1 MAKQRIAYIDAMRGF
16 TMILV
21 VYSHVCNY
29 CLGDKWMG
37 WNDVFFLF
45 RLPCFFFIS
54 GWLFGS
60 HRGTGPCVSSNAD
73 DSGTVPSVRSVIK
86 HKFMVQIV
94 PTVIFLLLLAPPP
107 LFFSKLGAT
116 KGGYW
121 FTFAL
126 FEFFLICIFSERY
139 LKKYHGLL
147 AVFISIAAYCY
158 DVYYARFEPS
168 SLNYHCS
175 LFTFHFSLSDILGF
189 LGVITWRYYLF
200 FYLGTLV
207 KRHFDVFLKWT
218 GKPVVVTIVVI
229 GFVLMAMNPRSEN
242 VALEYLI
249 FSVGGIL
256 GMMMVFTAFR
266 YIYTTTHF
274 SLLTSHLSLLTSHLS
289 PLNYIGTRTLD
300 IYLLHYFFL
309 PRFLLAYAPQ
319 LSAYDNRLLEFIIA
333 FAIALVVVAICLL
346 ASYIIRLNP
355 FLGNILFGVKRN
367 NTTS

>member
-54 GWLFGS
+54 GWLFEQVG
-60 HRGTGPCVSSNAD
+60 RQWNIDTIRFVVKN
-73 DSGTVPSVRSVIK
+73 
-86 HKFMVQIV
+86 KFMVQIV
-94 PTVIFLLLLAPPP
+94 PTVIFLILLAPPP

-139 LKKYHGLL
+139 LKRYHGLL
-147 AVFISIAAYCY
+147 AVLISIVAFCY
-158 DVYYARFEPS
+158 DVFYSRFEPS
-168 SLNYHCS
+168 SLNWQFS
-175 LFTFHFSLSDILGF
+175 LFSIHYSLSDILGF

-200 FYLGTLV
+200 FYIGTLV
-207 KRHFDVFLKWT
+207 KRHFNAFIKWT
-218 GKPVVVTIVVI
+218 SKPSVMAFVVI
-229 GFVLMAMNPRSEN
+229 GFVLIAMNPRSDN
-242 VALEYLI
+242 VIWEYLI

-256 GMMMVFTAFR
+256 GMTMVITAFR
-266 YIYTTTHF
+266 
-274 SLLTSHLSLLTSHLS
+274 LLYSTIHLS
-289 PLNYIGTRTLD
+289 PLISYLSPLKYIGMRTLD

-309 PRFLLAYAPQ
+309 PRFLLAYSPQ
-319 LSAYDNRLLEFIIA
+319 LSACDNKLLEFIIA
-333 FAIALVVVAICLL
+333 LSIALVVVAFCLL
-346 ASYIIRLNP
+346 ASYIIRLSP
-355 FLGNILFGVKRN
+355 FLGHYLFGVKYERQK
-367 NTTS
+367 